1 MARPRAERPT
11 CTPFLRGTALGVQL
25 NFGKLKCRTPKLANV
40 EPGFIAANG
49 YVKTSHDNYVDLN
62 QCLAGAV
69 ERLEQA
75 FRIAQVSGEL
85 TESRLKAEYN
95 RLTQEAIVAAKA
107 VERKAVIDGLRS
119 KLSLR
124 VRKEFVLPDLDV
136 EIANLEAQL
145 IAKRQERDNLRREQ
159 GTYQDDLLITF
170 LTKYATRKGLATMAE
185 GTLRSH
191 LSFIE
196 TLRRFEANTRI
207 QDVDEKWLIRFQDWL
222 VSTPSIKPIY
232 STKPNPNYV
241 AGNGQKQKVRGEI
254 LYYKEGDTLKNS
266 SVEGYV
272 QKVISC
278 LKFYQLRHEELPA
291 GVVINNRYKLY
302 EFDLLGKEDN
312 VVALE
317 EAELL
322 QLLNFKDFAMREQ
335 ERARDIILF
344 LCATSLRLSD
354 LKKVIPANIVDSH
367 ISLVA
372 KKTRKHQIRVTIP
385 LNPISQIILEKYGYD
400 MRTCKLSKHKV
411 NRRIR
416 EVLAHNEGKTFP
428 SLQEP
433 HEVVNYSGS
442 REVGRSSTRAKEIG
456 THSGRRTFIN
466 ICLDY
471 NVPVNKIIGMTG
483 HTDVNTLMIY
493 ANKRRDV
500 KKHMQNVFQLE
511 EYGEQDYSVAEVV
524 TEE

>member
-1 MARPRAERPT
+1 MARPRAEKPT

-25 NFGKLKCRTPKLANV
+25 NFGKLKFRTPKLASV
-40 EPGFIAANG
+40 EPGFIAGNG
-49 YVKTSHDNYVDLN
+49 YVSTSHPDYLTLN
-62 QCLAGAV
+62 ETIAGAV

-75 FRIAQVSGEL
+75 FRIAQAAAEL
-85 TESRLKAEYN
+85 TEPRLKAEYT
-95 RLTQEAIVAAKA
+95 RLTQEAVVAVKA
-107 VERKAVIDGLRS
+107 AERKALIDGLYG
-119 KLSLR
+119 KLKVR
-124 VRKEFVLPDLDV
+124 VKKQFALPDLEV
-136 EIANLEAQL
+136 EIAILEAQL
-145 IAKRQERDNLRREQ
+145 LAKRQERDNMRREI
-159 GTYQDDLLITF
+159 GTYEDDLLITY
-170 LTKYATRKGLATMAE
+170 LTKYATRKGSATMAE
-185 GTLRSH
+185 STLRSH
-191 LSFIE
+191 LSYIE
-196 TLRRFEANTRI
+196 TIRRFESVTRI

-222 VSTPSIKPIY
+222 IATPSRKPIY
-232 STKPNPNYV
+232 STKPNPDY
-241 AGNGQKQKVRGEI
+241 APGNGQKQKIRGEI
-254 LYYKEGDTLKNS
+254 LRYKEGDTLKNS

-278 LKFYQLRHEELPA
+278 LKFYQLRPEELPT
-291 GVVINNRYKLY
+291 GVVIDSRYKLY
-302 EFDLLGKEDN
+302 EFDLLSKEDN

-322 QLLNFKDFAMREQ
+322 QLLSFKDWAMREQ

-354 LKKVIPANIVDSH
+354 LKKVIPANIKDGH

-372 KKTRKHQIRVTIP
+372 KKTRKHKIRVTIP
-385 LNPISQIILEKYGYD
+385 INPISRIILEKYGYD
-400 MRTCKLSKHKV
+400 MRNCILSKNKV

-416 EVLAHNEGKTFP
+416 EVLAHNDGQTFA

-442 REVGRSSTRAKEIG
+442 REVGRSSTRAREIG

-500 KKHMQNVFQLE
+500 KKHMQNVFQIQ

-524 TEE
+524 EEE